1 MTPDNSS
8 FQTTRRHERTML
20 VVAALTAS
28 VAINGA
34 VLLCF
39 DAASPDLWLVPTPAL
54 ASSLAR
60 CEEKSSRAARSDC
73 KQQLVAARQARDKL
87 GLRLAGR

>member
-1 MTPDNSS
+1 MTPDNSA
-8 FQTTRRHERTML
+8 FQTTRRHERTMAA
-20 VVAALTAS
+20 VAALTAS

-39 DAASPDLWLVPTPAL
+39 DATSPDLWLVPTPAL

-60 CEEKSSRAARSDC
+60 CDAKTSRAAQTDC
-73 KQQLVAARQARDKL
+73 KQQVLAARQASDRQ